1 MPPSSSSSS
10 SLPAPSSAAHENM
23 EAMRLLLKKIQK
35 NVELLTEAG
44 ALGLFYKQDIRLSGL
59 AISFE
64 PDSGFSFDC
73 AYRTENAPQSCRN
86 IHQATSYRAVLDPLM
101 SAACPQLPSPAPALL
116 AHRDIDSFLAQ
127 GWSRAAEIICEADA
141 RYRMLHGLIQSPMDL
156 SACAEVDDHPLSL
169 IAPADLAEFSAWR
182 RAATTT
188 EMLRSSERLEL
199 LLELNAAIR
208 RHVDD
213 MRSKD
218 LLIHHFSIHL
228 TKPDHSTPFVKV
240 FSNAYY
246 DGSLPQGSH
255 GVSLIPPAAQPLGN
269 ILIELNPL
277 NADLADDAEWARQ
290 CSAIAALGRP
300 AYIEGLWREIEP
312 QIIAAGD
319 RLCSALGLA
328 PPAGLLALRE
338 REALEAS
345 LPLSALSRRKGPL

>member
-1 MPPSSSSSS
+1 MPSYLSPPA
-10 SLPAPSSAAHENM
+10 PAPSYAAHENM
-23 EAMRLLLKKIQK
+23 SAMRQLLKKIQN
-35 NVELLTEAG
+35 NVELLNEAG
-44 ALGLFYKQDIRLSGL
+44 ALGILYSSDIRLSGL
-59 AISFE
+59 SIFFE
-64 PDSGFSFDC
+64 PQSGFSSDC
-73 AYRTENAPQSCRN
+73 AGRTKKAQSCGN
-86 IHQATSYRAVLDPLM
+86 IQQATSYRAVLDPLM
-101 SAACPQLPSPAPALL
+101 SAARPQLPSPAPALL
-116 AHRDIDSFLAQ
+116 AHADIDSFLAH

-156 SACAEVDDHPLSL
+156 FACAELDDHPLSR
-169 IAPADLAEFSAWR
+169 IPPADLAEFSAR
-182 RAATTT
+182 RHAAATT
-188 EMLRSSERLEL
+188 EILRSSERLEL
-199 LLELNAAIR
+199 LLELHAAIR
-208 RHVDD
+208 SHVDD

-218 LLIHHFSIHL
+218 LLIHHLSIHFAQ
-228 TKPDHSTPFVKV
+228 PDDSTPCVKV

-255 GVSLIPPAAQPLGN
+255 GVSLIPPAAQRLGN

-290 CSAIAALGRP
+290 CSAIAAVGRP